1 MILAL
6 GISIQASS
14 VTTAAVRISRTYEF
28 DAQYWNA
35 IEMRWEMINDTW
47 ETE

>member
-6 GISIQASS
+6 GISVQAAT
-14 VTTAAVRISRTYEF
+14 VTSAVVMSKSYEF
-28 DAQYWNA
+28 DSSYWNA

>member
-6 GISIQASS
+6 GISIHADP
-14 VTTAAVRISRTYEF
+14 VTSAVVIGQSYEV
-28 DAQYWNA
+28 DTDGNA
-35 IEMRWEMINDTW
+35 IEMRWEMINETW